1 MLPSTSGRSQQRGGD
16 RVGGGDSRRPLNE
29 VAVLTLGWLTVA
41 CLVGGTIALASASTP
56 APVTNT
62 AGADGGTDCVY
73 APSCDTGGVG
83 G

>member
-1 MLPSTSGRSQQRGGD
+1 
-16 RVGGGDSRRPLNE
+16 

-41 CLVGGTIALASASTP
+41 CLVGGIIALASASTP